1 MVEASDDPHNVD
13 CKCKCDEGETYEL
26 FVGDKSLCTKEQC
39 EQKVSECT
47 TAESADFV
55 SCMCVCGSHREL
67 FPAERASECTK
78 ETCANEFP
86 NECPVP
92 ALETSTNENFPVF
105 LDCSCGCRN
114 ETSSSDVE
122 YKKRLVSD
130 GSATKCSGKCKN
142 VMEDE
147 CTSETHIV
155 SEYTGPSRMSYD
167 CECGCDANVF
177 EIMVE
182 DASKCTEA
190 TCREK
195 QTSCKNANAVEA
207 KYMDCMCDCCKEG
220 SACPHLVHNLFRSG
234 NMESCTRTTCS
245 EMFKDVCPEPTGPSN
260 DQNFATYLDC
270 NCQCVGASE
279 NEYTRIFVGSRDA
292 CNTEQCRSLLS
303 TNACENGM
311 EVVAHYTGSAG
322 GSKAAIALSREE
334 AAGVAV
340 SLTLVALAL
349 LFFFGYRCYQRR
361 YRGYHWHACE
371 HDDDESGVT
380 SLRQKHGCELCAN
393 TNTNDEDE
401 DDLKKV
407 AVVVSKRDATAAAAA
422 LPGGDKTQPY
432 TVNL

>member
-1 MVEASDDPHNVD
+1 M
-13 CKCKCDEGETYEL
+13 
-26 FVGDKSLCTKEQC
+26 
-39 EQKVSECT
+39 
-47 TAESADFV
+47 
-55 SCMCVCGSHREL
+55 
-67 FPAERASECTK
+67 
-78 ETCANEFP
+78 
-86 NECPVP
+86 
-92 ALETSTNENFPVF
+92 
-105 LDCSCGCRN
+105 
-114 ETSSSDVE
+114 E

-130 GSATKCSGKCKN
+130 GSATKCSEKCKN
-142 VMEDE
+142 VMKDE

-207 KYMDCMCDCCKEG
+207 KYMDCMCDCCKG

-270 NCQCVGASE
+270 NCQCVGASDD
-279 NEYTRIFVGSRDA
+279 EYTRISVGSRDA
-292 CNTEQCRSLLS
+292 CNTEQCRRLLS

-432 TVNL
+432 MVNL